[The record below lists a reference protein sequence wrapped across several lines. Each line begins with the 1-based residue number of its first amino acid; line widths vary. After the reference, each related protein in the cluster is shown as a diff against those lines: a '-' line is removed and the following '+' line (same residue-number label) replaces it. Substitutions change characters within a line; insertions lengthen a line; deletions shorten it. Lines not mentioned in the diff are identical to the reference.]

1 MKTLLAIVFT
11 LAAWPARAQSVEPSL
26 YDAMRWRAIG
36 PYRGGRTVG
45 AAGVPQQPNVFY
57 IGVNNGGVWK
67 TTDYGLTWDALFDG
81 QPTQS
86 IGAVAVASSDPNVI
100 YVGSGEGLQRPDLSV
115 GDGIYRSI
123 DAGKTWAHLGLRE
136 ARQIGAIIVDP
147 KDSARLFVAALGHPY
162 GPNDER
168 GVFRSTDAGVSFQKV
183 LYKDENTGAIDLAF
197 DPSNAQTLYAVLWA
211 ARQGPWEYNNAYIG
225 ATSGLFKST
234 DGGATWQPLTQGL
247 PATADGLS
255 RIGIGIA
262 PTDPNRIYAWV
273 TAHTSGLYRS
283 DDAGASWTLMNAEP
297 RVWGRGDDFANVRVD
312 PTNADMVYAANTSTY
327 RSIDGGHTFTAIKGA
342 PGGDDYHTIWI
353 NPANRDIILIAAD
366 QGATI
371 TVNGGQ
377 TWSSWYNQPTAQMF
391 HVAADNRFP
400 YWVYGGQQ
408 ESGSAGVVS
417 RGDFGA
423 ITFREWHPVGVEEYG
438 YAAPDPLHPGIV
450 FGGKVTRYDERT
462 GEVQNVGPVVVRDG
476 KDRFV
481 RTAPILFSPADPH
494 VLFFATQFLYKTING
509 GQKWTTISPD
519 LTRVHPGVPAS
530 LGVYAADAAKTEHR
544 GVIYALGPSPMNV
557 NVIWTGSDDGAVH
570 LTKNGGATWTDVTPK
585 ALTPW
590 SKVTQIDPSHFDAA
604 TAYISASR
612 FRVDDLTPLIFKT
625 RDGGKTWTAITRG
638 LPANAPVN
646 VVREDPKTK
655 GLLFAGTER
664 EVYVSFDDGNDWRPL
679 SLNLPRTSVR
689 DLIVHGDDLVIATH
703 GRGFWI
709 LDDMTP
715 LRELVERS
723 AKAFALQINGDSRA
737 KASAER
743 NTDFRSAKASA
754 ERESFL
760 YKPQVAHRLRR
771 DNWTDTPL
779 PPEFPAGQNPPDG
792 AIIDYYLA
800 ADTPV
805 TLEIFRGGS
814 LPPSQSAPADRRVLG
829 GGGPGDRTVLVRRY
843 SSDDAPVPLDEKAIN
858 VPMYWTRP
866 PQILSA
872 AKGMHRFVWDLRYPA
887 PGAVQRDFPIS
898 AIRGDTPLEPL
909 GVLALPGA
917 YVVKLTAGGRTYM
930 KPLTLKMDPRA
941 SITPLGLTRQFA
953 LATKIAGMMNR
964 TFASI
969 ASSARSESPQS
980 PAPSSQSDLIALNN
994 DLATAYDVV
1003 EGADRAPTTQAATAV
1018 AHLEQR
1024 LNALLKGTP

>member
-1 MKTLLAIVFT
+1 MKIFIAIVFA
-11 LAAWPARAQSVEPSL
+11 LVASPLWAQGVPPSL
-26 YDAMRWRAIG
+26 YDALRWRSIG
-36 PYRGGRTVG
+36 PYRGGRTVA
-45 AAGVPQQPNVFY
+45 AAGVPRQPNVFC

-67 TTDYGLTWDALFDG
+67 TTDYGLTWMPLFDG

-86 IGAVAVASSDPNVI
+86 IGAVAVAPSDPNIV

-115 GDGIYRSI
+115 GDGIYRSA
-123 DAGKTWAHLGLRE
+123 DAGRTWTHLGLRG
-136 ARQIGAIIVDP
+136 ARQIAAIIIDP
-147 KDSARLFVAALGHPY
+147 ADPQRLFVAALGHPY

-168 GVFRSTDAGVSFQKV
+168 GVFRSTDGGATFQKV
-183 LYKDENTGAIDLAF
+183 LYKDENTGAIDVAF
-197 DPSNAQTLYAVLWA
+197 DPANTQTVYAVLWA
-211 ARQGPWEYNNAYIG
+211 ARQGPWEYDNAYVG

-234 DGGATWQPLTQGL
+234 DGGATWLPLTQGL
-247 PATADGLS
+247 PAAADGLS
-255 RIGIGIA
+255 RIGIAIA

-273 TAHTSGLYRS
+273 TARTSGLYRS
-283 DDAGASWTLMNAEP
+283 VDAGANWTLMNAEP

-312 PTNADMVYAANTSTY
+312 PTNANIVYAANTSTY
-327 RSIDGGHTFTAIKGA
+327 RSTDGGRTFTAIKGA

-353 NPANRDIILIAAD
+353 NPANHDIILIAAD

-417 RGDFGA
+417 RSDSGQ

-476 KDRFV
+476 TDRFV
-481 RTAPILFSPADPH
+481 RTAPLLFSPADPH

-509 GQKWTTISPD
+509 GRSWTTISPD
-519 LTRVHPGVPAS
+519 LSRAHPDVPAS
-530 LGVYAADAAKTEHR
+530 LGVYAAAAAKSEHR
-544 GVIYALGPSPMNV
+544 GVIYSIGPSPLDV
-557 NVIWTGSDDGAVH
+557 SVIWTGSDDGSIHV
-570 LTKNGGATWTDVTPK
+570 TRSGGASWKDVTP
-585 ALTPW
+585 AELTSW
-590 SKVTQIDPSHFDAA
+590 TKVTQIDASHFDAA
-604 TAYISASR
+604 TAYVSASR
-612 FRVDDLTPLIFKT
+612 FRVDDLTPLIFRT
-625 RDGGKTWTAITRG
+625 HDGGRSWTTITRG
-638 LPANAPVN
+638 LAADASVN
-646 VVREDPKTK
+646 VVREDPGVK

-664 EVYVSFDDGNDWRPL
+664 EVYVSFNDGDDWQPL

-689 DLIVHGDDLVIATH
+689 DLIVHGDDLVVATH

-709 LDDMTP
+709 LDDMKP
-715 LRELVERS
+715 LRELARDVVQ
-723 AKAFALQINGDSRA
+723 ALRPATARLKPRTTSDSR
-737 KASAER
+737 
-743 NTDFRSAKASA
+743 
-754 ERESFL
+754 L
-760 YKPQVAHRLRR
+760 YQPQTAYRLRR
-771 DNWTDTPL
+771 DNWPDTPL

-800 ADTPV
+800 ADAAV
-805 TLEIFRGGS
+805 TLDIVTAAG
-814 LPPSQSAPADRRVLG
+814 
-829 GGGPGDRTVLVRRY
+829 TVVRHY
-843 SSDDAPVPLDEKAIN
+843 SSGEPPEPVDEKAFN
-858 VPMYWTRP
+858 VPMYWVRP
-866 PQILSA
+866 PQMLSA
-872 AKGMHRFVWDLRYPA
+872 AKGMHRFVWDLRYPP

-898 AIRGDTPLEPL
+898 AITGDTPLEPL
-909 GVLALPGA
+909 GVLALPGS
-917 YVVKLTAGGRTYM
+917 YLVKLTAGGRTYTQ
-930 KPLTLKMDPRA
+930 PLTLKMDPRA
-941 SITPLGLTRQFA
+941 RITTLGLTQQFT

-964 TFASI
+964 TFAAI
-969 ASSARSESPQS
+969 TPSAS
-980 PAPSSQSDLIALNN
+980 PAGPVVRAPGSRSDLIALNN

-1024 LNALLKGTP
+1024 LNTLLKGTP

>member
-1 MKTLLAIVFT
+1 MTIVFA
-11 LAAWPARAQSVEPSL
+11 LAALPAHAQGPQTSL
-26 YDAMRWRAIG
+26 YDALRWRSIG
-36 PYRGGRTVG
+36 PHRGGRTVG
-45 AAGVPQQPNVFY
+45 AAGVAQQPNVFY

-67 TTDYGLTWDALFDG
+67 TTDYGQTWTPLFDG

-86 IGAVAVASSDPNVI
+86 IGAVAVAPSDPNIV

-115 GDGIYRSI
+115 GDGIYRSA
-123 DAGKTWAHLGLRE
+123 DAGKTWTHLGLRQ

-147 KDSARLFVAALGHPY
+147 KDPARLFVAALGHPY

-168 GVFRSTDAGVSFQKV
+168 GVFRSTDGGTTFQKV

-211 ARQGPWEYNNAYIG
+211 ARQGPWEYNNAYSG

-234 DGGATWQPLTQGL
+234 DGGGTWLPLTRGL
-247 PATADGLS
+247 PAAADGLS

-273 TAHTSGLYRS
+273 TARTSGLYRS
-283 DDAGASWTLMNAEP
+283 DDAGASWTPTNSEA

-312 PTNADMVYAANTSTY
+312 PTNANIVYAANTSTY
-327 RSIDGGHTFTAIKGA
+327 RSVDGGQTFTAIKGA

-353 NPANRDIILIAAD
+353 NPGNRDIILIAAD

-371 TVNGGQ
+371 SVNGGQ

-417 RGDFGA
+417 RSDYGQ

-509 GQKWTTISPD
+509 GQSWTTISPD
-519 LTRVHPGVPAS
+519 LSRAHAEVPAS

-544 GVIYALGPSPMNV
+544 GVIYSIGPSPLDV
-557 NVIWTGSDDGAVH
+557 KVIWTGSDDGSIHV
-570 LTKNGGATWTDVTPK
+570 TRTGGASWKDVTP
-585 ALTPW
+585 AELTSW
-590 SKVTQIDPSHFDAA
+590 TKITQIDASHFDAA
-604 TAYISASR
+604 TTYVSASR
-612 FRVDDLTPLIFKT
+612 FRVDDLTPLIFRT
-625 RDGGKTWTAITRG
+625 HNGGRDWTKITRG
-638 LPANAPVN
+638 LAPDASVN
-646 VVREDPKTK
+646 VVREDPKVK

-664 EVYVSFDDGNDWRPL
+664 EVYVSFNDGDDWQPL
-679 SLNLPRTSVR
+679 PLNLPRTSVR
-689 DLIVHGDDLVIATH
+689 DLIVHGDDLVVATH

-709 LDDMTP
+709 LDNMTP
-715 LRELVERS
+715 LRELAVRS
-723 AKAFALQINGDSRA
+723 AKAFAA
-737 KASAER
+737 
-743 NTDFRSAKASA
+743 
-754 ERESFL
+754 FL
-760 YKPQVAHRLRR
+760 YKPQTAYRLRR
-771 DNWTDTPL
+771 DNWPDTPL
-779 PPEFPAGQNPPDG
+779 PSEFAAGQNPPDG

-800 ADTPV
+800 ADAAV
-805 TLEIFRGGS
+805 TLDIVTATG
-814 LPPSQSAPADRRVLG
+814 
-829 GGGPGDRTVLVRRY
+829 TLVRHY
-843 SSDDAPVPLDEKAIN
+843 SSGESPGPLDEKAFN
-858 VPMYWTRP
+858 VPMYWARP

-872 AKGMHRFVWDLRYPA
+872 VKGMHRFVWDLRYPP

-898 AIRGDTPLEPL
+898 AIPGDTPIEPL
-909 GVLALPGA
+909 GVLALPGG
-917 YVVKLTAGGRTYM
+917 YIVKLTAGGQTYTQ
-930 KPLTLKMDPRA
+930 PLTLKMDPRA
-941 SITPLGLTRQFA
+941 KITPIGLTQQFT

-969 ASSARSESPQS
+969 TAAASSASPQS
-980 PAPSSQSDLIALNN
+980 RAASSQSDLIALNN

-1018 AHLEQR
+1018 ARLQRR
-1024 LNALLKGTP
+1024 LNTLLKGTR

>member
-1 MKTLLAIVFT
+1 VKFLITIVFA
-11 LAAWPARAQSVEPSL
+11 LAAWPVQAQGVQTSL
-26 YDAMRWRAIG
+26 YEALRWRSIG
-36 PYRGGRTVG
+36 PHRGGRTVG
-45 AAGVPQQPNVFY
+45 AAGVAQQPNVFY

-67 TTDYGLTWDALFDG
+67 TTDYGLTWTPLFDG

-86 IGAVAVASSDPNVI
+86 IGAVAVAPSDPNIV

-115 GDGIYRSI
+115 GDGIYRSA
-123 DAGKTWAHLGLRE
+123 DAGKTWTHLGLRQ
-136 ARQIGAIIVDP
+136 ARQIGAILVDP
-147 KDSARLFVAALGHPY
+147 KDPARLFVAALGHPY

-168 GVFRSTDAGVSFQKV
+168 GVFRSTDGGTTFQKV

-197 DPSNAQTLYAVLWA
+197 DPSSAQTLYAVLWA
-211 ARQGPWEYNNAYIG
+211 ARQGPWEYNNAYSG

-234 DGGATWQPLTQGL
+234 DGGATWVPLTRGL
-247 PATADGLS
+247 PAAADGLS

-273 TAHTSGLYRS
+273 TARTPGLYRS
-283 DDAGASWTLMNAEP
+283 DDAGASWTLTNSEP

-312 PTNADMVYAANTSTY
+312 PTNANIVYAANTSTY

-353 NPANRDIILIAAD
+353 NPGNRDIILIAAD

-371 TVNGGQ
+371 SVNGGQ

-391 HVAADNRFP
+391 HVTADNRFP

-408 ESGSAGVVS
+408 ESGSAAVVS
-417 RGDFGA
+417 RSDYGQ

-494 VLFFATQFLYKTING
+494 VLFFATQFLYTTING
-509 GQKWTTISPD
+509 GQSWTTISPD
-519 LTRVHPGVPAS
+519 LSRARSEVPAS

-544 GVIYALGPSPMNV
+544 GVIYSIGPSPLDV
-557 NVIWTGSDDGAVH
+557 KVIWAGSDDGSIHV
-570 LTKNGGATWTDVTPK
+570 TRTGGASWKDVTPEE
-585 ALTPW
+585 LTSW
-590 SKVTQIDPSHFDAA
+590 TKITQIDASHFDAA
-604 TAYISASR
+604 TTYVSASR
-612 FRVDDLTPLIFKT
+612 FRVDDLTPLIFRT
-625 RDGGKTWTAITRG
+625 HNGGRDWTKITRG
-638 LPANAPVN
+638 LAPDASVN
-646 VVREDPKTK
+646 VVREDPKVK

-664 EVYVSFDDGNDWRPL
+664 EVYVSFNDGDEWQPL

-689 DLIVHGDDLVIATH
+689 DLIVHGDDLVVATH

-709 LDDMTP
+709 LDNMTP
-715 LRELVERS
+715 LRELAREVVQ
-723 AKAFALQINGDSRA
+723 AFRPATTGLKPRTTSDSR
-737 KASAER
+737 
-743 NTDFRSAKASA
+743 
-754 ERESFL
+754 L
-760 YKPQVAHRLRR
+760 YKLQTAYRLRR
-771 DNWTDTPL
+771 DNWPDTPL
-779 PPEFPAGQNPPDG
+779 PSEFAAGQNPPDG

-800 ADTPV
+800 ADAAV
-805 TLEIFRGGS
+805 TLDIVTTTG
-814 LPPSQSAPADRRVLG
+814 
-829 GGGPGDRTVLVRRY
+829 TLVRHY
-843 SSDDAPVPLDEKAIN
+843 SSADSPEPLDEKAFN
-858 VPMYWTRP
+858 VPMYWARP

-872 AKGMHRFVWDLRYPA
+872 VKGMHRFVWDLRYPP

-898 AIRGDTPLEPL
+898 AIPGDTPIEPL
-909 GVLALPGA
+909 GVLALPGG
-917 YVVKLTAGGRTYM
+917 YIVKLTAGGRTYTQ
-930 KPLTLKMDPRA
+930 PLTLKMDPRA
-941 SITPLGLTRQFA
+941 RITPIGLTQQFT

-969 ASSARSESPQS
+969 TAAANSASPQS
-980 PAPSSQSDLIALNN
+980 PASSSRSDLIALNN